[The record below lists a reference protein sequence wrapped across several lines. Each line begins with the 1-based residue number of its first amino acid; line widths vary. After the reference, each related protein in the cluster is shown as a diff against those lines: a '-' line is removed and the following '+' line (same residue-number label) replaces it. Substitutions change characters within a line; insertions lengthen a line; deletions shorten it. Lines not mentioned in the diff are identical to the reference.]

1 MQWVTGVR
9 VRHAQQL
16 LETTSHGVQRIGRE
30 VGFASAAN
38 FREQFR
44 RLTGVAPKC
53 YHNTFRERI
62 AG

>member
-1 MQWVTGVR
+1 MQWLTGVR
-9 VRHAQQL
+9 VRHAQQF
-16 LETTSHGVQRIGRE
+16 LEATSHGVERIGRD

-44 RLTGVAPKC
+44 RLTGVSPQH
-53 YHNTFRERI
+53 YRNTFRERI